1 MPDRCPAETLGMRCD
16 LDAGHNSPH
25 RHEDNGGVATWEPRY
40 VGDLRRALEDAQ
52 QDPWRFHLK
61 EVLDAIG
68 PELTCE
74 AIRDANDA
82 LDEAEARDAA
92 LAAQSQGSGRGGA

>member
-1 MPDRCPAETLGMRCD
+1 MPDRCAETFGMRCD

-25 RHEDNGGVATWEPRY
+25 RHEEPGGVTTWEPRY
-40 VGDLRRALEDAQ
+40 VGELRRGLEDAQ
-52 QDPWRFHLK
+52 RDPWRFHLK

-74 AIRDANDA
+74 AIRDANEA
-82 LDEAEARDAA
+82 LDAAEARDAA
-92 LAAQSQGSGRGGA
+92 LEAASQGRQDG